1 MKKLSQDQ
9 IFHRFAPYIRSFIYN
24 NGWEELR
31 EIQCMAAHILFETED
46 NLLITSPTAS
56 GKTEAAL
63 FPILSMLEHR
73 HFNSVDILYIAP
85 LKSLINDQFS
95 RLDALLF
102 ESGVPVF
109 HWHGDVSAGSKEKF
123 LKNPRG
129 ILQIT
134 TESLESMLLHRSN
147 DIPRIFAHLSYIII
161 DEIHAFTGQDRGE
174 QTRCIMERIARLV
187 GHCPRRIG
195 LSASGGNTRAVADWL
210 GQGTPYETSVAEVKN
225 ATLKWRLAMQHFF
238 ADEPEKEG
246 DLILDSAYAFVYAA
260 TEKKKCLVFSNS
272 REETELVTA
281 TLRQIARKK
290 GDNDRFMIHHGN
302 LSAAIREEAEYAL
315 REENTSPMTACATV
329 TLELGID
336 IGRLQRIVNMGAPN
350 TAVNFLQRLG
360 RSGRRDV
367 PPEMMLVFREEKALP
382 NAPLYQLVPWEL
394 IQAIAI
400 IQLYLEE
407 RFLEESKQREMP
419 MSLLFHQTLATLAS
433 GGEMAPASLADRV
446 LSLSPFTKISP
457 RDYKAL
463 LIHLLETD
471 ILEKGEE
478 GGILTGMTAERI
490 LGDYRFYAV
499 FKDSEDFTVREK
511 SEEIGT
517 ITTPPPIGDRFA
529 LAGRVWEVE
538 EVDASRKLI
547 YVKRVEGKMEIAW
560 PGDRGEI
567 HTRVLERMRQ
577 VLLEDTV
584 YPYLKPSAAAR
595 LTQARALARQTG
607 FAKHPLVCLGGN
619 RYCLFPWLGTRAIRT
634 LKRLLVYFAQE
645 LDITDIQ
652 YDACYYISFRTGQKD
667 ILQKLAVCLTKD
679 SLPLKESLLGI
690 SECPIQDKYDPYIP
704 PALLKKAYAKDKLDY
719 TDILRRSA
727 EWK

>member
-1 MKKLSQDQ
+1 M
-9 IFHRFAPYIRSFIYN
+9 
-24 NGWEELR
+24 
-31 EIQCMAAHILFETED
+31 
-46 NLLITSPTAS
+46 
-56 GKTEAAL
+56 
-63 FPILSMLEHR
+63 
-73 HFNSVDILYIAP
+73 
-85 LKSLINDQFS
+85 
-95 RLDALLF
+95 
-102 ESGVPVF
+102 
-109 HWHGDVSAGSKEKF
+109 
-123 LKNPRG
+123 
-129 ILQIT
+129 
-134 TESLESMLLHRSN
+134 
-147 DIPRIFAHLSYIII
+147 
-161 DEIHAFTGQDRGE
+161 
-174 QTRCIMERIARLV
+174 
-187 GHCPRRIG
+187 
-195 LSASGGNTRAVADWL
+195 
-210 GQGTPYETSVAEVKN
+210 
-225 ATLKWRLAMQHFF
+225 
-238 ADEPEKEG
+238 
-246 DLILDSAYAFVYAA
+246 
-260 TEKKKCLVFSNS
+260 
-272 REETELVTA
+272 
-281 TLRQIARKK
+281 
-290 GDNDRFMIHHGN
+290 
-302 LSAAIREEAEYAL
+302 
-315 REENTSPMTACATV
+315 
-329 TLELGID
+329 
-336 IGRLQRIVNMGAPN
+336 
-350 TAVNFLQRLG
+350 
-360 RSGRRDV
+360 
-367 PPEMMLVFREEKALP
+367 
-382 NAPLYQLVPWEL
+382 
-394 IQAIAI
+394 
-400 IQLYLEE
+400 
-407 RFLEESKQREMP
+407 EESKQREMP